1 MSTPDARRPTIDSL
15 GILLPASW
23 WTIDLRD
30 ETARTRS
37 VAALVERQ
45 IGRADIQATV
55 RADIRRELGQA
66 AEQAAA
72 AGGRVMAVS
81 LMRADRMPLAAT
93 LTAYRVPG
101 TDLTGTGL
109 TELEGALRDSAQGSE
124 ITIDLA
130 DGPRGPVLRRVSQR
144 PGPVD
149 LGAERLS
156 MLIVDYWL
164 DPEDGLGLMLL
175 TFSSPLVE
183 VRDAWLELFDTI
195 VASVAPAEG
204 PPTRQQ
210 ARA

>member
-1 MSTPDARRPTIDSL
+1 MTTSEARRPTVDSL

-30 ETARTRS
+30 DAARTRS
-37 VAALVERQ
+37 VAALVEQQ
-45 IGRADIQATV
+45 IGRADVQATL

-72 AGGRVMAVS
+72 AGGRLMAVS
-81 LMRADRMPLAAT
+81 LMQADGLPLSAT

-101 TDLTGTGL
+101 ADLTGTGL
-109 TELEGALRDSAQGSE
+109 TELEGVLRDSAQG
-124 ITIDLA
+124 TDVAIDLA
-130 DGPRGPVLRRVSQR
+130 EGARGPVLRRVTRRS
-144 PGPVD
+144 GAAD

-156 MLIVDYWL
+156 MLVADYWL
-164 DPEDGLGLMLL
+164 DPDDGHGLLLL

-183 VRDAWLELFDTI
+183 ARDAWLGLFDTI

-204 PPTRQQ
+204 PRERQD
-210 ARA
+210 A